1 MGQDATQEESVDAGD
16 NLRYMKPAQAIVAS
30 KIEEKPM
37 SDQERTAR
45 LEALWK
51 RMMDPDGLDWQTLE
65 NVEQLSQR
73 AP

>member
-1 MGQDATQEESVDAGD
+1 MLSGSVDAGD
-16 NLRYMKPAQAIVAS
+16 NLRYMKPAQATVAS
-30 KIEEKPM
+30 EIEEMPM